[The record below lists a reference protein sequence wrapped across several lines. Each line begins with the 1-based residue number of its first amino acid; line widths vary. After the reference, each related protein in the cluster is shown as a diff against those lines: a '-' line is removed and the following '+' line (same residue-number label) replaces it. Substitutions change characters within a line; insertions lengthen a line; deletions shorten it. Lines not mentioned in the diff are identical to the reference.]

1 MKNYFLFVSH
11 NIFYTSTFL
20 IIASIYLSPIHA
32 QTFGGHWGTPQDNWV
47 VNDDR
52 SNHYSILRLQ
62 TSNNKAVNMINK
74 GDGYLRW
81 YFSTSTNNFNS
92 MGRELMNLS
101 TEGGRLRLRSHTNGS
116 GLFYNT
122 ENGNGSWFVGVDDTQ
137 DSFRFWHDE
146 EKNILTL
153 NKSGDVALRGL
164 SLDPIALNDISYSN
178 HEGLMFYGSVFES
191 STSDGYFEDKRLMLN
206 KGDSGW
212 ANILDSDNITALEGR
227 MKSLSVYDHNTIF
240 QYGDLAAKRLVL
252 SNSELSDFNELEGT
266 LYYDRNFYFPDE
278 AGQDF
283 FDNDGGGLVLNN
295 GDDGWSAIIDTQNMS
310 HLNAEF
316 KSIKI
321 PSGVANAEEYHAIIG
336 NYIGGGYGDFG
347 IKTNQ
352 GNINLESNG
361 TVRIKS
367 FEANTISIGDDN
379 DMITINGEIRA
390 KNQYAFTTDDVR
402 LGNGAGE
409 GVSNQ
414 DDRRH
419 VFIGHDAGTKSAFDD
434 ISLID
439 YEDSD
444 NSDPVTGSEYIENHS
459 VFVLNNHQDLHKP
472 LLFGKFAHEGSQNSM
487 AQLAINTH
495 HVVDS
500 VALTVS
506 GAVHIGPKNIDPT
519 LFPSKE
525 GYEDALLWVER
536 GIVTEDV
543 TYAFTSDWD
552 NWPDYVF
559 EKNYDLIPLIELEK
573 YIQENRHLPGILSRE
588 DVKSKGVKSK
598 EMIIA
603 LLTKIEELTLYT
615 IEQKKQIDNQRQL
628 NDEMQSRLTKL
639 ENLMLNL
646 ARE

>member
-81 YFSTSTNNFNS
+81 YYSTSTNNFNS

-101 TEGGRLRLRSHTNGS
+101 NEGGRLRLRSHTNGS

-164 SLDPIALNDISYSN
+164 SLNPIALNDISYSN

-191 STSDGYFEDKRLMLN
+191 STSDGYFEDKRLMIN
-206 KGDSGW
+206 KGDDGW
-212 ANILDSDNITALEGR
+212 ANILDSDNITELEGR
-227 MKSLSVYDHNTIF
+227 MKSLSVYDHDTIF

-252 SNSELSDFNELEGT
+252 SNSELSDFNALEGT
-266 LYYDRNFYFPDE
+266 LYYDRNFYSDHE
-278 AGQDF
+278 GGGEF
-283 FDNDGGGLVLNN
+283 FENNGGGLVLNN

-310 HLNAEF
+310 FLNASF
-316 KSIKI
+316 KSIESK
-321 PSGVANAEEYHAIIG
+321 SGY
-336 NYIGGGYGDFG
+336 
-347 IKTNQ
+347 
-352 GNINLESNG
+352 
-361 TVRIKS
+361 R
-367 FEANTISIGDDN
+367 FEG
-379 DMITINGEIRA
+379 
-390 KNQYAFTTDDVR
+390 TDDVL

-414 DDRRH
+414 EDRRH
-419 VFIGHDAGTKSAFDD
+419 VFIGHDAGTKSAFDN

-439 YEDSD
+439 YEDPE
-444 NSDPVTGSEYIENHS
+444 NSDPVSGSEYIENHS

-472 LLFGKFAHEGSQNSM
+472 LLFGKFAHEENQNSM

-552 NWPDYVF
+552 NWPDHVF
-559 EKNYDLIPLIELEK
+559 EDDYNLMPLQELDQ
-573 YIQENRHLPGILSRE
+573 YIQKEKHLPGVISRE
-588 DVKSKGVKSK
+588 GVRSKGVQSK
-598 EMIIA
+598 AMIIA

-615 IEQKKQIDNQRQL
+615 IEQEKQIDNQRQL